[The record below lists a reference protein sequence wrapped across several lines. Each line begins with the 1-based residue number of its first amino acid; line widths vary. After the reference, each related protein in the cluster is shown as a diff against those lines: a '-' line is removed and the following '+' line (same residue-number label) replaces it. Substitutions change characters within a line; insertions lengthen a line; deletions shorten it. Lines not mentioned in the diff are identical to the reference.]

1 MTKEKIKLNTKDK
14 FIVIIN
20 NINIE
25 DETKKDIYKTK
36 SININYKLHRI
47 DAKK

>member
-1 MTKEKIKLNTKDK
+1 MIKEKIKLNTKDN
-14 FIVIIN
+14 FNVIIN
-20 NINIE
+20 NISIE
-25 DETKKDIYKTK
+25 DVNKKDIYNTK